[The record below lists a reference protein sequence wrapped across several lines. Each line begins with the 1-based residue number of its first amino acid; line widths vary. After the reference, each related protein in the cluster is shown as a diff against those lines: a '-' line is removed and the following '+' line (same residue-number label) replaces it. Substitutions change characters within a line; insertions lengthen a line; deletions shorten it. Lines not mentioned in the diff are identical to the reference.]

1 MPKISRN
8 VLSSKVYV
16 ALKEMIANHRFQPG
30 ARLNV
35 EKISKEMEV
44 SRTPVWEAVRRLQQ
58 EGLLVNIP
66 YRGVFMVEMTLDRAL
81 ELYQVREAL
90 EGLAARLAAL
100 YANEKTLEKMK
111 ETLENQIKVIE
122 KGDLLGY
129 SRSDFEFHSL
139 IYKMSHN
146 SVLQE
151 MLESLKTKMQPI
163 TMEVKPILPRLYEDH
178 LEILEAIRFKDQD
191 RSEKILRRH
200 NRVVQNQIQKEI
212 DQWGGKVKE
221 VSKTF

>member
-8 VLSSKVYV
+8 VLSNKVY
-16 ALKEMIANHRFQPG
+16 AAIKEMVANHRFQPG

-35 EKISKEMEV
+35 EKISKELEV

-58 EGLLVNIP
+58 EGLLQNIP
-66 YRGVFMVEMTLDRAL
+66 YRGVFMVEMTLERAL

-100 YANEKTLEKMK
+100 YANEKILDKMG
-111 ETLENQIKVIE
+111 EILENQIKVVE

-129 SRSDFEFHSL
+129 SRTDFDFHGL
-139 IYKMSHN
+139 IHKMSHN
-146 SVLQE
+146 TVLQE

-163 TMEVKPILPRLYEDH
+163 TVEVRPLLPRLYEDH
-178 LEILEAIRFKDQD
+178 LEIIDVIRSKDPEK
-191 RSEKILRRH
+191 SEKVLRRH
-200 NRVVQNQIQKEI
+200 NRVVQTQIQKEI
-212 DQWGGKVKE
+212 ERLGGR
-221 VSKTF
+221 

>member
-8 VLSSKVYV
+8 VLSSKVYT
-16 ALKEMIANHRFQPG
+16 AIKEMISNHRFQPG

-35 EKISKEMEV
+35 EKISKELEV

-58 EGLLVNIP
+58 EGLLENIP
-66 YRGVFMVEMTLDRAL
+66 YRGVFMAEMTLERAL

-100 YANEKTLEKMK
+100 YANEKLIEKMG

-122 KGDLLGY
+122 KGDLVGY
-129 SRSDFEFHSL
+129 SRTDFDFHGL
-139 IYKMSHN
+139 IHKMSHN

-151 MLESLKTKMQPI
+151 MLESLKAKMQPI
-163 TMEVKPILPRLYEDH
+163 TMEVRPILPKLYEDH
-178 LEILEAIRFKDQD
+178 LEILEAIRSKDPD
-191 RSEKILRRH
+191 KSEKILRRH
-200 NRVVQNQIQKEI
+200 NRVVQIQIQKEI
-212 DQWGGKVKE
+212 EHLGGR
-221 VSKTF
+221 

>member
-8 VLSSKVYV
+8 VLSSKVYT
-16 ALKEMIANHRFQPG
+16 AIKEMISNHRFQPG

-35 EKISKEMEV
+35 EKISKELEV

-58 EGLLVNIP
+58 EGLLENIP
-66 YRGVFMVEMTLDRAL
+66 YRGVFMAEMTLERAL

-100 YANEKTLEKMK
+100 SANEKLIEKMG

-122 KGDLLGY
+122 KGDLVGY
-129 SRSDFEFHSL
+129 SRTDFDFHGL
-139 IYKMSHN
+139 IHKMSHN

-151 MLESLKTKMQPI
+151 MLESLKAKMQPI
-163 TMEVKPILPRLYEDH
+163 TMEVRPILPKLYEDH
-178 LEILEAIRFKDQD
+178 LEILEAIRSKDPD
-191 RSEKILRRH
+191 KSEKILRRH
-200 NRVVQNQIQKEI
+200 NRVVQIQIQKEI
-212 DQWGGKVKE
+212 EHLGGR
-221 VSKTF
+221 

>member
-8 VLSSKVYV
+8 VLSSKVYA
-16 ALKEMIANHRFQPG
+16 ALKEMITNHRFQPG

-35 EKISKEMEV
+35 EKISKELEV

-58 EGLLVNIP
+58 EGLLENIP

-90 EGLAARLAAL
+90 EGLSARLAAF
-100 YANEKTLEKMK
+100 YANEKILEKMK
-111 ETLENQIKVIE
+111 ETLESQIKVIE

-139 IYKMSHN
+139 IHKMSHN

-151 MLESLKTKMQPI
+151 MLESLKSKMQPI
-163 TMEVKPILPRLYEDH
+163 TMEVRPILPRLYEDH
-178 LEILEAIRFKDQD
+178 LEILEAIRSKDPEK
-191 RSEKILRRH
+191 SEKILRRH

-212 DQWGGKVKE
+212 EQLGVR
-221 VSKTF
+221 

>member
-8 VLSSKVYV
+8 VLSSKVYT
-16 ALKEMIANHRFQPG
+16 AIKEMISNHRFQPG

-35 EKISKEMEV
+35 EKISKELEV

-58 EGLLVNIP
+58 EGLLENIP
-66 YRGVFMVEMTLDRAL
+66 YRGVFMAEMTLERAL

-100 YANEKTLEKMK
+100 YANEKLIEKMG

-122 KGDLLGY
+122 KGDLVGY
-129 SRSDFEFHSL
+129 SRTDFDFHGL
-139 IYKMSHN
+139 IHKMSHN

-151 MLESLKTKMQPI
+151 MLDSLKAKMQPI
-163 TMEVKPILPRLYEDH
+163 TMEVRPILPKLYEDH
-178 LEILEAIRFKDQD
+178 LEILEAIRSKDPD
-191 RSEKILRRH
+191 KSEKILRRH
-200 NRVVQNQIQKEI
+200 NRVVQIQIQKEI
-212 DQWGGKVKE
+212 EHLGGR
-221 VSKTF
+221 

>member
-8 VLSSKVYV
+8 VLSNKVYT
-16 ALKEMIANHRFQPG
+16 AIKEMVANHRFQPG

-35 EKISKEMEV
+35 EKISKELEV

-58 EGLLVNIP
+58 EGLLQNIP
-66 YRGVFMVEMTLDRAL
+66 YRGVFMVEMTLERAL

-100 YANEKTLEKMK
+100 YSNEKILDKMG
-111 ETLENQIKVIE
+111 EILENQIKAVE

-129 SRSDFEFHSL
+129 SRTDFDFHGL
-139 IYKMSHN
+139 IHKMSRN
-146 SVLQE
+146 AVLQE

-163 TMEVKPILPRLYEDH
+163 TVEVRPLLPRLYEDH
-178 LEILEAIRFKDQD
+178 LEIIDVIRVKDPEK
-191 RSEKILRRH
+191 SEKVLRRH
-200 NRVVQNQIQKEI
+200 NRVVQTQIQKEI
-212 DQWGGKVKE
+212 ERLGGR
-221 VSKTF
+221 

>member
-8 VLSSKVYV
+8 VLSSKVYT
-16 ALKEMIANHRFQPG
+16 AIKEMISNHRFQPG

-35 EKISKEMEV
+35 EKISKELEV

-58 EGLLVNIP
+58 EGLLENIP
-66 YRGVFMVEMTLDRAL
+66 YRGVFMAEMTLERAL

-100 YANEKTLEKMK
+100 YANEKLIEKMG

-122 KGDLLGY
+122 KGDLVGY
-129 SRSDFEFHSL
+129 SRTDFDFHGL
-139 IYKMSHN
+139 IHKMSRN

-151 MLESLKTKMQPI
+151 MLESLKAKMQPI
-163 TMEVKPILPRLYEDH
+163 TMEVRPILPKLYEDH
-178 LEILEAIRFKDQD
+178 LEILEAIRSKDPD
-191 RSEKILRRH
+191 KSEKILRRH
-200 NRVVQNQIQKEI
+200 NRVVQIQIQKEI
-212 DQWGGKVKE
+212 EHLGGR
-221 VSKTF
+221 